1 MPVECGLKNFQ
12 APEFHTQITLC
23 DTITKE
29 DLNKIIDYL
38 SSINGLN
45 IIRWNDE
52 VSIGLL
58 SLQLFSAPVWGEL
71 IKDKVCVYTIDRNC
85 VDMPFKIFAFN
96 KSILYNSFA
105 YKSFLELHRHKALF
119 SYNSALI
126 DLNYFKPLSLDDLI
140 NKGNSL
146 KEINN
151 IWCKECQQ

>member
-1 MPVECGLKNFQ
+1 MLTECGLKKFQ
-12 APEFHTQITLC
+12 VSKFHTQITLC
-23 DTITKE
+23 DDITKE

-45 IIRWNDE
+45 TIQWNDD

-71 IKDKVCVYTIDRNC
+71 IRDKICIYAIDRNC
-85 VDMPFKIFAFN
+85 IDMPFEIFVFN

-105 YKSFLELHRHKALF
+105 YKNFLELHRHKALF

-126 DLNYFKPLSLDDLI
+126 DINYFKPLSLDDLI
-140 NKGNSL
+140 GKGNSL

-151 IWCKECQQ
+151 I